1 MNKGFE
7 KELPTNYKV
16 VWHMNAMTTKVG
28 LIMNAIALL
37 VMFMVML
44 VATLIYTTNKSFPTL
59 EEASSQFWIIIVGL
73 ISMIVYVVLHELVH
87 GIAYKALTKQKL
99 TFGLSW
105 SCAYCGVPDI
115 FVYRKVAL
123 IALAAPLTVFGIIFL
138 ITTIIFYEVSAVAF
152 LVSAFLLGFHLGG
165 CSGDILLLIKF
176 MKFKDK
182 DILLKDTGPEQF
194 IYMKE

>member
-37 VMFMVML
+37 VMFIVML

-59 EEASSQFWIIIVGL
+59 KEASSQFWIIIVGL

-87 GIAYKALTKQKL
+87 GIAYKALTKQN
-99 TFGLSW
+99 
-105 SCAYCGVPDI
+105 
-115 FVYRKVAL
+115 
-123 IALAAPLTVFGIIFL
+123 
-138 ITTIIFYEVSAVAF
+138 
-152 LVSAFLLGFHLGG
+152 
-165 CSGDILLLIKF
+165 LLLA
-176 MKFKDK
+176 
-182 DILLKDTGPEQF
+182 
-194 IYMKE
+194 